1 VTAPLLFFAH
11 PFPKFSAKYQNT
23 SRSPAVILFR
33 KGIMSGQAIQG
44 ATILRQA
51 KLSDAAATETAI
63 GFLIAEHTPMVF
75 RIAYSIL
82 RNHHDA
88 EDAAQEC
95 FLKVLKLVQKSK
107 TGLAQVRNTKTW
119 LARVAWTTALDRRS
133 GRSSVRD
140 HEIVAEDST
149 IALGPEPLDMQRA
162 MDRFPDDAIAPDQF
176 LAEREMQ
183 RVLEKLIAG
192 LPEELRQPL
201 ELSTVQEL
209 NSSEIAEV
217 MGIPEGS
224 VRTRLLR
231 ARRLLKEK
239 LATLLEVKKH
249 G

>member
-1 VTAPLLFFAH
+1 LFSFATSLPEVLRKISEH
-11 PFPKFSAKYQNT
+11 FPFSSSHSVQE
-23 SRSPAVILFR
+23 
-33 KGIMSGQAIQG
+33 GIMSGQAIQG

-209 NSSEIAEV
+209 NSAEIAEV